1 MLSVLFLFDSNQKQ
15 NMLINFRRNSH
26 MGNITEICLMGVMLL
41 FVGGWTDLTRLIV
54 CYRN

>member
-1 MLSVLFLFDSNQKQ
+1 
-15 NMLINFRRNSH
+15 